1 MFLFYAFSPLPS
13 NYLFIAYGLTTM
25 ELKLIALPF
34 FLGRAVSYSLWG
46 LGSSAVAQKVTIR
59 SIENLSYV
67 SVYFV
72 TSQVLL
78 LYLIYVFMRID
89 WRLLFT
95 QRKLRMLPRRANL
108 RPLP

>member
-1 MFLFYAFSPLPS
+1 
-13 NYLFIAYGLTTM
+13 M

-72 TSQVLL
+72 TSQALL

-95 QRKLRMLPRRANL
+95 QRKLRMLPRHATP